1 MGKQIEKVPV
11 CFNVLDPDQAAMLDW
26 VKTRKNRSGYLKRL
40 IQRDMDAAGGLV
52 TVTIPAKGAVLRPA
66 KASEPVEPRDLAYS
80 AAAAFV

>member
-52 TVTIPAKGAVLRPA
+52 AVTIPAKGAVLRPA
-66 KASEPVEPRDLAYS
+66 KAEPVEPRDLAYS